1 VLVIGAGLQGLG
13 AVHWLRNLRP
23 QDEVTCLA
31 RHGFQA
37 DLARALGAPQV
48 LTGHI
53 GAPELAQR
61 LGTTCIKG
69 LAGNDVLL
77 DGFDAVIDSIGT
89 PQTLQSAL
97 RWTRPGGQVVIL
109 GVHLAAGTLD
119 YSPVWYRQVQ
129 LCGVMA
135 HGMEMFE
142 GRQVPTLQL
151 ALELLASR
159 APLPVNLVTHRV
171 ALREFPSALEIYD
184 NRRSAAAVRVAI
196 CPA

>member
-1 VLVIGAGLQGLG
+1 
-13 AVHWLRNLRP
+13 
-23 QDEVTCLA
+23 
-31 RHGFQA
+31 
-37 DLARALGAPQV
+37 
-48 LTGHI
+48 
-53 GAPELAQR
+53 
-61 LGTTCIKG
+61 
-69 LAGNDVLL
+69 
-77 DGFDAVIDSIGT
+77 
-89 PQTLQSAL
+89 
-97 RWTRPGGQVVIL
+97 
-109 GVHLAAGTLD
+109 
-119 YSPVWYRQVQ
+119 
-129 LCGVMA
+129 MA